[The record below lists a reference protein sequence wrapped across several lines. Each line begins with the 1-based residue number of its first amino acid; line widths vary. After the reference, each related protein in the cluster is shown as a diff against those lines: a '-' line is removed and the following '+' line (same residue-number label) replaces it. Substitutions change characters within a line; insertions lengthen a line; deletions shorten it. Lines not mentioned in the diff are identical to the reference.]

1 MIVTCGVVAGCGGS
15 RDASELLPL
24 DGDAGSVTGAAN
36 AGDPLT
42 DDPAIEGVAHD
53 PELGPA
59 DPGAGPMDPE
69 RSTELTMPESGETPS
84 APIDNASSVTFD
96 PPGGGFSDSMQ
107 LRLRAGGYFA
117 GAELHYTLDG
127 SVPTADSP
135 LYSEPIGL
143 SATTLVR
150 ARALRDDDSSATFNQ
165 SYVRVAAD
173 AQSADS
179 NLPLMVVHML
189 GNAAP
194 DPFSHEFMPATF
206 ELFDAS
212 TGRARLVGPATWSG
226 RLGVKVRGRTSR
238 MRPKHNYTIE
248 VRGDDEDDLKLPLLG
263 MPPEGDW
270 VLYAPYDHD
279 RVFVRNALMYELSR
293 RIGRY
298 APRTRFCELYFVADH
313 SDLRAADYA
322 GVYVLMERITRGDDR
337 VDVAKLKPTTV
348 SASGVTGGYIFQI
361 DVPDVPEEQ
370 FSAANLNFVYVDP
383 GYDEITSPQ
392 RSYLT
397 EYLDS
402 WGRAI
407 RADDGVDPVTSN
419 RFDALMDTSSFIDHH
434 ILNMLAKNPD
444 AFELSTYF
452 YKDRGGPLNAGPLW
466 DMELGVGN
474 PDDVYEGQARSV
486 SPAGWGPGSGD
497 GLFMR
502 APYDALFEHQEFVE
516 AYWSRLNAL
525 LDTTLSA
532 DAVRSLLASYA
543 AELREAEPRNS
554 ARWPEMAPLSG
565 SLDGDIDS
573 LGAWVD
579 ARLQWM
585 RTQIGTLP

>member
-1 MIVTCGVVAGCGGS
+1 MATDDVPGDPEPGAA
-15 RDASELLPL
+15 AS
-24 DGDAGSVTGAAN
+24 DAGAPAMN
-36 AGDPLT
+36 ADPN
-42 DDPAIEGVAHD
+42 G
-53 PELGPA
+53 ELMTSESDETQPA
-59 DPGAGPMDPE
+59 DNGA
-69 RSTELTMPESGETPS
+69 
-84 APIDNASSVTFD
+84 SVTFD
-96 PPGGGFSDSMQ
+96 PPGGGFADSMQ

-117 GAELHYTLDG
+117 NAELHYTLDG
-127 SVPTADSP
+127 SLPTADSP
-135 LYSEPIGL
+135 VYSAPITL

-150 ARALRDDDSSATFNQ
+150 ARALRDGDSSATFNQ
-165 SYVRVAAD
+165 TYVRVAED

-189 GNAAP
+189 GGEAP
-194 DPFSHEFMPATF
+194 DPFSHEFVPATF

-212 TGRARLVGPATWSG
+212 AGRARLLGPATWSG

-248 VRGDDEDDLKLPLLG
+248 VRGDDDDDLKLPLLG

-279 RVFVRNALMYELSR
+279 RVFVRNALMFELSR

-322 GVYVLMERITRGDDR
+322 GVYVLTERITRGEDR

-348 SASGVTGGYIFQI
+348 SQSGVTGGYIFQI

-370 FSAANLNFVYVDP
+370 FSAGGLNFVYVEP
-383 GYDEITSPQ
+383 GYDEITALQS
-392 RSYLT
+392 SYLT

-407 RADDGVDPVTSN
+407 RSEDGVDPVTAN
-419 RFDALMDTSSFIDHH
+419 RFDALMDSSSFIDHH

-486 SPAGWGPGSGD
+486 SPADWGPGSGET
-497 GLFMR
+497 LFMR
-502 APYDALFEHQEFVE
+502 APYDVLFEHPEFVE
-516 AYWSRLNAL
+516 AYWSRLNTL

-532 DAVRSLLASYA
+532 ELVRGLLASYA

-554 ARWPEMAPLSG
+554 ARWPEMAPRSG
-565 SLDGDIDS
+565 SLDGDMNS
-573 LGAWVD
+573 LGDWVE

-585 RTQIGTLP
+585 RTQIGMLP